1 MYTLTLKRKIKMLNK
16 IVYEKLFGM
25 FDYEINLKEGGVTI
39 ITGPNGFG
47 KSTILK
53 SIDAFYSFDIIFFS
67 ELDFKKISFFSNN
80 SNNPII
86 IKKKEGEISI
96 NKTKINIEGLKE
108 IVLKEFRFSPYY
120 RAIDADTFLNRRTDE
135 VLGKNEI
142 IRTLLKSSNIDL
154 IASSK
159 FKNDE
164 LIQIRKEM
172 ENFSGKTKLIREQ
185 RLLKEVSLGRFEKKT
200 IDVIEELPD
209 RFKEKMNQVSS
220 KYSSEANKLDSSYPS
235 RLFKTSEGILEEE
248 YSSRLKL
255 MEEKFE
261 KLKKYD
267 ISDIQGPGE
276 SFEFQAE
283 HSKALKI
290 YFDDFE
296 KKYNVF
302 EDFINQLDLFTQIIN
317 SRLKF
322 KEVRISRED
331 GIAVYKANTNEKLS
345 LGHLSSGEKQQM
357 ILFYELI
364 LESEKNIH
372 LLIDEPELSL
382 HIEWQLKFMD
392 DLLKIAKYKEFKVT
406 VATHS
411 PQIISNHWDI
421 QIDLGELYGN

>member
-1 MYTLTLKRKIKMLNK
+1 MLNK
-16 IVYEKLFGM
+16 IVYEELFGM

-53 SIDAFYSFDIIFFS
+53 SIDAFHSFDIIFFS
-67 ELDFKKISFFSNN
+67 ELDFKKISFFSNDFEK
-80 SNNPII
+80 PII
-86 IKKKEGEISI
+86 LEKKENELLI
-96 NKTKINIEGLKE
+96 NNEPGINIEELEE
-108 IVLKEFRFSPYY
+108 IVLKKLRFYHPHY
-120 RAIDADTFLNRRTDE
+120 RALDEDTYINRRTDE
-135 VLGKNEI
+135 VIGKDEL
-142 IRTLLKSSNIDL
+142 IRILLKSSKLDEVID
-154 IASSK
+154 SK

-164 LIQIRKEM
+164 VIQIREKM
-172 ENFSGKTKLIREQ
+172 KSFSGKTKLIREQ
-185 RLLKEVSLGRFEKKT
+185 RLLREVSLGRFERQT
-200 IDVIEELPD
+200 IDVIEELPN

-235 RLFKTSEGILEEE
+235 RLFKTRKGISEKE
-248 YSSRLKL
+248 YSARLKL
-255 MEEKFE
+255 MKEKFE
-261 KLKKYD
+261 KLQKYD
-267 ISDIQGPGE
+267 ISDIKSLE
-276 SFEFQAE
+276 KSLKFQEE

-296 KKYNVF
+296 TKYNVF
-302 EDFINQLDLFTQIIN
+302 EDFITQLDLFTQIIN

-331 GIAVYKANTNEKLS
+331 GIAVYKTETNEKLT

-392 DLLKIAKYKEFKVT
+392 DLLKIADYKEFKVT

-421 QIDLGELYGN
+421 QIDLGELYGSY

>member
-1 MYTLTLKRKIKMLNK
+1 MLNK

-53 SIDAFYSFDIIFFS
+53 SINAFNSFDIFFFS
-67 ELDFKKISFFSNN
+67 ELDFNKISFFSNDF
-80 SNNPII
+80 SNPIVI
-86 IKKKEGEISI
+86 EKIESGISI
-96 NKTKINIEGLKE
+96 VENNITIDIDIDSLKDAA
-108 IVLKEFRFSPYY
+108 LKASRLPFHPYSYY
-120 RAIDADTFLNRRTDE
+120 RALDSDTFLDRRTEE
-135 VLGKNEI
+135 VLSKEEM
-142 IRTLLKSSNIDL
+142 IRALLKNPNLDSITSSQFNTKD
-154 IASSK
+154 
-159 FKNDE
+159 
-164 LIQIRKEM
+164 LIQIRDKM
-172 ENFSGKTKLIREQ
+172 KSFSGKTKLIKEQ
-185 RLLKEVSLGRFEKKT
+185 RLLKEVFVGRFEKRT

-235 RLFKTSEGILEEE
+235 RLFQTSEGISEEE
-248 YSSRLKL
+248 YSERLKL
-255 MEEKFE
+255 MQEKFE
-261 KLKKYD
+261 KLNKYD
-267 ISDIQGPGE
+267 ISDIQGLEE
-276 SFEFQAE
+276 SIKFQAE
-283 HSKALKI
+283 HSKALRI

-302 EDFINQLDLFTQIIN
+302 EDFIKQLDLFTQIIN

-322 KEVRISRED
+322 KEVKISRED
-331 GIAVYKANTNEKLS
+331 GIAVHKAKTNEKLS
-345 LGHLSSGEKQQM
+345 LGNLSSGEKQQI

-382 HIEWQLKFMD
+382 HIEWQVKFMD
-392 DLLKIAKYKEFKVT
+392 DLLSIANYKDFKVT

-411 PQIISNHWDI
+411 PQILNKHWDI
-421 QIDLGELYGN
+421 QVDLGELYGN